1 MHGNAARS
9 WGSHFVGANGAKL
22 GTADLH
28 LSNFVILVFEH
39 LDGFNLM
46 MLVTRLCTL
55 IILGAAVFVMIYI
68 LSFVLKRKWLVLR
81 ASKHAYAY

>member
-1 MHGNAARS
+1 
-9 WGSHFVGANGAKL
+9 
-22 GTADLH
+22 
-28 LSNFVILVFEH
+28 VFEH

-81 ASKHAYAY
+81 APKHAYAY